1 MKKEVRNI
9 TKETAKILNGIR
21 SQASDEYKSKV
32 PILGTPSGNDS
43 EWITDNISDIAAPI
57 TQFRTIQNEFVN
69 ALIGRIGLVLFKNMS
84 YTNPLKVLKKGMLEN
99 GEVIEEIW
107 VGLAKSYDYSWSGSY
122 TDPTSSD
129 TYEHPFKRE
138 VPDVK
143 AYFHYLNI
151 AKVFKNTYT
160 EAELSK
166 AFTSADGVYNLV
178 SKIIESVY
186 TAYEVFE
193 WEQTKKL
200 LSDAY
205 TNNDIKVI
213 QLSADPLSSA
223 ANMKEL
229 IKQARSMSSKLTF
242 PSKDYNAAGVV
253 NTLPRED
260 QIVFMTPDL
269 EAMSDVEIL
278 ASAFNMDKTT
288 FLGNVIMIDK
298 FPSGMDNVKML
309 IVSRDFFV
317 IYDKLLRT
325 ENIYNPA
332 QMYWNI
338 FLHVW
343 QLYSYSKLVDAVA
356 FIYDD
361 PKLSSIAVTTAPT
374 KTTYDVDD
382 LFDPTGMVITATYSD
397 STTKTVTN
405 YTYSPDGALKV
416 TDEAITISYT
426 EDGVTKTTTQA
437 ITVSA

>member
-1 MKKEVRNI
+1 MKKVVRNI
-9 TKETAKILNGIR
+9 KQDTATILNGIR

-43 EWITDNISDIAAPI
+43 EWITDNLADIAAPI

-69 ALIGRIGLVLFKNMS
+69 ALFGRIGLVIFKNLS
-84 YTNPLKVLKKGMLEN
+84 YTNPLKALKKGLLEN

-107 VGLAKSYDYSWSGSY
+107 VGLANSYDYSWNGSY
-122 TDPTSSD
+122 TDPNSGD

-138 VPDVK
+138 IPDVK
-143 AYFHYLNI
+143 AYFHYLNV

-160 EAELSK
+160 EQELSK
-166 AFTSADGVYNLV
+166 AFTNANGVYSLV

-186 TAYEVFE
+186 TSYEIFE

-200 LSDAY
+200 LADAY

-213 QLSADPLSSA
+213 SLSSDPLASAD
-223 ANMKEL
+223 NMKAL
-229 IKQARSMSSKLTF
+229 IKQARALSSKLTF
-242 PSKDYNAAGVV
+242 PSDEYNAAGVV
-253 NTLPRED
+253 NTLPRVD
-260 QIVFMTPDL
+260 QIVFMTPEL
-269 EAMSDVEIL
+269 EASSDVDVL

-288 FLGNVIMIDK
+288 FLGNVIMIDQ
-298 FPSGMDNVKML
+298 FPAGMENVKML
-309 IVSRDFFV
+309 VVSRDFFV
-317 IYDKLLRT
+317 IYDKLMRA

-356 FIYDD
+356 FVYDS
-361 PKLSSIAVTTAPT
+361 PSLSSIAVTTAPT
-374 KTTYDVDD
+374 KTTYSVGEE
-382 LFDPTGMVITATYSD
+382 FDPTGMVITATYSD
-397 STTKTVTN
+397 STTKAITN
-405 YTYSPDGALKV
+405 YTYSPNGALAA

-437 ITVSA
+437 ITVS